1 MIVQKIELDAAISFV
16 CVAVDTGK
24 KVVSNNRKYQNTTC
38 KYLEM
43 CTIKI
48 DTAIELAEEKNNYC

>member
-1 MIVQKIELDAAISFV
+1 MQLFHL
-16 CVAVDTGK
+16 CVWQWTLEK